1 MRTRFRFVAID
12 DVRPGMVLGA
22 AAYAQDHGVLGLKFP
37 GGLVLSQESIDQ
49 LWAHQ
54 AEFVEIE
61 EPDPR
66 TDDELAQDAVQVE
79 QNLVQVFGG
88 LDMAQTAVAGLFQQL
103 VAYRSGQ

>member
-1 MRTRFRFVAID
+1 MRTRFRYVAID

-22 AAYAQDHGVLGLKFP
+22 AAYAQDHGVLGLTFP

-54 AEFVEIE
+54 AEYVEIE

-66 TDDELAQDAVQVE
+66 SDDEVARDAVQVE
-79 QNLVQVFGG
+79 QNLARLFSS
-88 LDMAQTAVAGLFQQL
+88 LDLSQPCLAGLFQQL

>member
-12 DVRPGMVLGA
+12 DVRPGMVLGS

-54 AEFVEIE
+54 AEYVEIE
-61 EPDPR
+61 ESDPR
-66 TDDELAQDAVQVE
+66 SDDEVARDTEQVAQHLA
-79 QNLVQVFGG
+79 LLFGG
-88 LDMAQTAVAGLFQQL
+88 LDMSQPPLAGLFQQL